1 LIDTDADSG
10 NGNARSKGER
20 ETHNGDA
27 TSNAQML
34 TRISSET
41 GVPVDTLLSQ
51 KAATG
56 LGNGDLETANLLAKA
71 SGQTFDS
78 IVAKFKA
85 GEGFGKIAHDMGLN
99 LGKIVSAA
107 HRSSLENKGKDL
119 GSEKGENSGKRRF
132 DGSILNT
139 GITPVPSAMVSG
151 GVNPSAMV
159 SPRP

>member
-1 LIDTDADSG
+1 MIDTDADSG
-10 NGNARSKGER
+10 NGKARSKGGR
-20 ETHNGDA
+20 ETPNADA
-27 TSNAQML
+27 TGSAQML
-34 TRISSET
+34 SRISGET

-71 SGQTFDS
+71 SGQSFDS

-107 HRSSLENKGKDL
+107 HRS
-119 GSEKGENSGKRRF
+119 EKGENTSKRF
-132 DGSILNT
+132 EDSILFT
-139 GITPVPSAMVSG
+139 GVTPIPSAK
-151 GVNPSAMV
+151 ATV